1 MARGGRGRSGGGGSR
16 RRFHWDG
23 LQIGSTGVAQAGA
36 ALVLVDGKTVEDRPG
51 TVTRIVGDITLG
63 NWGTA
68 AEAAKVVY
76 YCKILMVELNDA
88 GSMSGDHAGLD
99 THEEDIG
106 ARQLWTAAGL
116 LPESATD
123 VGENEGYVNLHIDVK
138 GQQRMPPGGKHALV
152 LLIDA
157 DGDNRL
163 VIAAY
168 VRVLMRY

>member
-1 MARGGRGRSGGGGSR
+1 MAGRRSGRSGGGGSR
-16 RRFHWDG
+16 RRFAWDG
-23 LQIGSTGVAQAGA
+23 IQVGSTGVAQAGA
-36 ALVLVDGKTVEDRPG
+36 ALVLVDGTTVENRPG

-68 AEAAKVVY
+68 AEAAKVAY
-76 YCKILMVELNDA
+76 FCKILVVELNDA
-88 GSMSGDHAGLD
+88 GAMSGDHAGLD
-99 THEEDIG
+99 TNEEDVG

-138 GQQRMPPGGKHALV
+138 GQQKIPPGGKHALV
-152 LLIDA
+152 MLIDA